1 MRLEIPIPQ
10 AVRIAGLGGQGNI
23 LAARIL
29 AEALM
34 KQGYW
39 VAQSQSF
46 GAQVRGGTSYADV
59 LYCNRPIDY
68 PVAELFDVLYCMHGS
83 VVSIFLQR
91 LAKNGVLLIDSDQV
105 TRVPRTVNHI
115 TKKIVSVP
123 MTKIA
128 HEKVGDAR
136 YANMVGLGALVKS
149 TGIVR
154 KEFLLEAIEK
164 NIPGQYVEANKKAV
178 EEGYKAV
185 EKTYRLRREE
195 RYGFLG
201 RGFE

>member
-1 MRLEIPIPQ
+1 MKLDIPIPQ
-10 AVRIAGLGGQGNI
+10 SVRIAGIGGQGNI
-23 LAARIL
+23 FAAFIL

-39 VAQSQSF
+39 VVQSQSF

-68 PVAELFDVLYCMHGS
+68 PATELFDVLYCMHES
-83 VVSIFLQR
+83 VLGAFLNR

-105 TRVPRTVNHI
+105 KRIPRMVNHI

-128 HEKVGDAR
+128 REKAGNAR
-136 YANMVGLGALVKS
+136 YANMVGLGVLAKS
-149 TGIVR
+149 TDVVR
-154 KEFLLEAIEK
+154 KEFLLKAIEEHVPEQH
-164 NIPGQYVEANKKAV
+164 IEANKRAV
-178 EEGYKAV
+178 EEGYNSV